1 MILLALKL
9 SFLEIIG
16 FLSAFLVGI
25 SLGLLGSGGSALAM
39 PVLIYIFKI
48 NEKYPISEMLF
59 KKGFYI
65 PSGIGNTLKE
75 INRVSKIIID
85 IFSKQKL

>member
-1 MILLALKL
+1 MSLKKK
-9 SFLEIIG
+9 
-16 FLSAFLVGI
+16 GI
-25 SLGLLGSGGSALAM
+25 EARPFFCPMHLQ
-39 PVLIYIFKI
+39 PVFKRMKIFKI